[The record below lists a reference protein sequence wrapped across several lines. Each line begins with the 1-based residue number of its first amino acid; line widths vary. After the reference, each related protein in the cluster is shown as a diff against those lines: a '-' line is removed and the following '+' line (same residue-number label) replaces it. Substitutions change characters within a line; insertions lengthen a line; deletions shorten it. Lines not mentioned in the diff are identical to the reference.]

1 MNGMQWRVKE
11 FHDAMGA
18 TIGEGPAVRDPM
30 LRVRLI
36 LEEAWEFMEACGLH
50 SDGLGGVCD
59 CRTSEPNMV
68 TAIDALCDLLY
79 VTFGAAVA
87 FGVDLSPFFEEVH
100 RSNMTKVGG
109 PVRED
114 GKVLKP
120 DTYDPPNLLPE
131 LVRQQ
136 MAAAVPIDA

>member
-1 MNGMQWRVKE
+1 MNYMQWRVRE

-18 TIGEGPAVRDPM
+18 TIGEGPAIRDRA
-30 LRVRLI
+30 LRVKLI
-36 LEEAWEFMEACGLH
+36 LEEAFEFMEACGLH
-50 SDGLGGVCD
+50 NDGLGAACD
-59 CRTSEPNMV
+59 CRISEPNLV
-68 TAIDALCDLLY
+68 AAVDALCDLLY

-87 FGVDLSPFFEEVH
+87 FGVDLSPFFDEVH

-120 DTYDPPNLLPE
+120 DTYEPPNLLPE

-136 MAAAVPIDA
+136 MAVSVEA